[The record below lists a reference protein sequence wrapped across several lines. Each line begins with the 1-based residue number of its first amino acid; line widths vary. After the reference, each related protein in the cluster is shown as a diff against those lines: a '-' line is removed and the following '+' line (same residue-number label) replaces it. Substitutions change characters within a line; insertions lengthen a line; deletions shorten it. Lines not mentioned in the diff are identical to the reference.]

1 MRDGVKWPYSDEVT
15 AGVEHQV
22 MRDMRVGVMYYY
34 RTNKKQLG
42 IRNTAVPTSAYT
54 PFSIPIPANS
64 LGVTSVTVYN
74 LASSLASAQNFIRDN
89 EDFLD
94 TKYQGVEFTASKR
107 FSNRWQMV
115 GGLTVGKNTGGLN
128 TPTGSGQQ
136 AATTGDLND
145 PNNVIFSEGTIGN
158 DSEVAFRLSGSY
170 RLPWEVSLSGSL
182 VSNTGYPVVTTYNVT
197 RAYAATFGQT
207 LTRVGSERALDA
219 TR

>member
-1 MRDGVKWPYSDEVT
+1 M
-15 AGVEHQV
+15 
-22 MRDMRVGVMYYY
+22 
-34 RTNKKQLG
+34 
-42 IRNTAVPTSAYT
+42 
-54 PFSIPIPANS
+54 
-64 LGVTSVTVYN
+64 TVYN

-94 TKYQGVEFTASKR
+94 TKFQGVGFTASKR

-115 GGLTVGKNTGGLN
+115 SGLSIGKNTGGLN

-170 RLPWEVSLSGSL
+170 RLPWDFNLSGSM

-197 RAYAATFGQT
+197 RAYAATFGHQ
-207 LTRVGSERALDA
+207 LDAGRAERAPDA
-219 TR
+219 SAAMSGSIT